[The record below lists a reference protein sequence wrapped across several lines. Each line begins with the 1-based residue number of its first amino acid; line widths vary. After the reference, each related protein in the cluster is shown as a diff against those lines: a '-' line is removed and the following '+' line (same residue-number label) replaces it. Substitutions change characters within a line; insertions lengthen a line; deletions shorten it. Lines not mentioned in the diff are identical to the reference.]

1 MRASTPDGS
10 GPPFSCIFARL
21 RSIVSE
27 RPLDSA
33 WRRVVQEHLPAR
45 RGDDLR
51 DPGTH
56 LTGADHEDPLEAHRS
71 SLPRAASEARR
82 CRSRLTE

>member
-1 MRASTPDGS
+1 MRAEHAG
-10 GPPFSCIFARL
+10 RL
-21 RSIVSE
+21 GAAFLVHFRQAALDRPE
-27 RPLDSA
+27 PPLDSA
-33 WRRVVQEHLPAR
+33 RRRVVQEHLPAR

>member
-1 MRASTPDGS
+1 MHWPSSVHGEPGPRGVSHWPLVHS
-10 GPPFSCIFARL
+10 GVAHWPFTTHCPPGGR
-21 RSIVSE
+21 
-27 RPLDSA
+27 
-33 WRRVVQEHLPAR
+33 
-45 RGDDLR
+45 DDLGN
-51 DPGTH
+51 PGTH